1 MKKSI
6 FTYLM
11 ISLFAVST
19 VTAQTTAKKG
29 NVVGKWKFE
38 APYAPEGYNTGSIE
52 ISFAEE
58 KYSTAISMTGSDYT
72 IPGDKTKVENDTVSF
87 TVLLDGNEIAISLKA
102 ESDVRMTGKAVYF
115 EGEIPLTLT
124 KEVLQK

>member
-11 ISLFAVST
+11 ISLFAVCAVS
-19 VTAQTTAKKG
+19 AQTTPKKG

-52 ISFAEE
+52 FSFAEE

-87 TVLLDGNEIAISLKA
+87 VVLLDGNEIAIRLKA
-102 ESDVRMTGKAVYF
+102 ESDVKMTGIAVSP

-124 KEVLQK
+124 KEEPQK

>member
-1 MKKSI
+1 MKKGI
-6 FTYLM
+6 FTCLM
-11 ISLFAVST
+11 ISLFAICA
-19 VTAQTTAKKG
+19 VTAQTTPQK
-29 NVVGKWKFE
+29 NNLTGKWKFE

-52 ISFAEE
+52 ISFAED

-87 TVLLDGNEIAISLKA
+87 VVLLEGNEIAISLKA
-102 ESDVRMTGKAVYF
+102 ESDVKMTGKAVYF

-124 KEVLQK
+124 KEEPQK

>member
-1 MKKSI
+1 
-6 FTYLM
+6 M
-11 ISLFAVST
+11 ISLFAICA
-19 VTAQTTAKKG
+19 VTAQTTPQK
-29 NVVGKWKFE
+29 NNLTGKWKFE

-52 ISFAEE
+52 ISFAED

-87 TVLLDGNEIAISLKA
+87 VVLLEGNEIAISLKA
-102 ESDVRMTGKAVYF
+102 ESDVKMTGKAVYF

-124 KEVLQK
+124 KEEPQK